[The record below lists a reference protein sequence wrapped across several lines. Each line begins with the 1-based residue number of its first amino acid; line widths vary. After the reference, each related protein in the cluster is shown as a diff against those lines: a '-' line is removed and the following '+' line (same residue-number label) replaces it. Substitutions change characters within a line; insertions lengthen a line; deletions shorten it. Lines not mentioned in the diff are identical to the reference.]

1 MPDLTPSV
9 LFNRIL
15 GRVRLKHL
23 QLAIAIADLQSLH
36 RAASAI
42 RLSQP
47 AATHALAELESS
59 MGGALFERHAK
70 GMRLTRLGEAVLP
83 LLRASLVP
91 LQAAAGNAALM
102 QQGAASALIR
112 IGSIAAGINGLLTA
126 AIPAYCALHPS
137 AAIDVHEVTI
147 DNLLESIQEG
157 TLDLAICR
165 EPTPLPQGFQFHAAL
180 PDEFVIACRPEHPL
194 AQQAIVTSAE
204 LLSQRWLSPPLTGL
218 GPQQVDSLFDDL
230 AGVPEL
236 CRVSSRSTE
245 IIYAMLADSDM
256 LVCVPASLVRPL
268 VRRKNLAVLSWKPQD
283 VGPLGVLVKAAVWA
297 DSSHPCRAFIEH
309 VLGVR
314 GVLDVLTIGKEPE
327 PGAMCPG

>member
-1 MPDLTPSV
+1 MLLFQHDSNFEYPMPDLTPSV

-42 RLSQP
+42 GLSQP

-70 GMRLTRLGEAVLP
+70 GMRLTRLGETVLP

-165 EPTPLPQGFQFHAAL
+165 EPTPLP
-180 PDEFVIACRPEHPL
+180 
-194 AQQAIVTSAE
+194 
-204 LLSQRWLSPPLTGL
+204 
-218 GPQQVDSLFDDL
+218 
-230 AGVPEL
+230 
-236 CRVSSRSTE
+236 
-245 IIYAMLADSDM
+245 
-256 LVCVPASLVRPL
+256 
-268 VRRKNLAVLSWKPQD
+268 
-283 VGPLGVLVKAAVWA
+283 
-297 DSSHPCRAFIEH
+297 
-309 VLGVR
+309 
-314 GVLDVLTIGKEPE
+314 
-327 PGAMCPG
+327 

>member
-36 RAASAI
+36 RAASSI
-42 RLSQP
+42 GMSQP
-47 AATHALAELESS
+47 AATHALVELENSL
-59 MGGALFERHAK
+59 GGPLFERHSK
-70 GMRLTRLGEAVLP
+70 GMRLTSLGDVVLP

-147 DNLLESIQEG
+147 DNLLASIQEG

-165 EPTPLPQGFQFHAAL
+165 EPTPLPQGFEFHAAL
-180 PDEFVIACRPEHPL
+180 QDAFVIACRPGHPL
-194 AQQAIVTSAE
+194 LTQQTAITRAD
-204 LLSQRWLSPPLTGL
+204 LLSHRWLAPPLTGL
-218 GPQQVDSLFDDL
+218 GPQQVDSLFDELGGMPD
-230 AGVPEL
+230 L

-245 IIYAMLADSDM
+245 IICAMLADSDM

-268 VRRKNLAVLSWKPQD
+268 VQRKDLAVLPWTPQE
-283 VGPLGVLVKAAVWA
+283 VGPLGVLVKAEVFVNGA
-297 DSSHPCRAFIEH
+297 HPCRAFIEH
-309 VLGVR
+309 MLSTEGVP
-314 GVLDVLTIGKEPE
+314 V
-327 PGAMCPG
+327 A

>member
-9 LFNRIL
+9 LFNRLL

-42 RLSQP
+42 GLSQP
-47 AATHALAELESS
+47 AATHALAELESAL
-59 MGGALFERHAK
+59 GGPLFERHSK
-70 GMRLTRLGEAVLP
+70 GMRLTSLGDAVLP

-102 QQGAASALIR
+102 QQGAASPLIR
-112 IGSIAAGINGLLTA
+112 IGSIAAGIHGVLTQ
-126 AIPAYCALHPS
+126 AIPAYSALHPD

-157 TLDLAICR
+157 SLDMAICR
-165 EPTPLPQGFQFHAAL
+165 EPTPLPQGFEFHPAL
-180 PDEFVIACRPEHPL
+180 QDAFVIACRTGHPL
-194 AQQAIVTSAE
+194 LTQQTTITRAD
-204 LLSQRWLSPPLTGL
+204 LLSHRWLAPPLTGL
-218 GPQQVDSLFDDL
+218 GPQQVDTLFDEL
-230 AGVPEL
+230 GGVPDL

-268 VRRKNLAVLSWKPQD
+268 VRRRELAVLPWTPLG
-283 VGPLGVLVKAAVWA
+283 VGPLGVLVKAEVFANGA
-297 DSSHPCRAFIEH
+297 HPCHGFIGC
-309 VLGVR
+309 VLSVQG
-314 GVLDVLTIGKEPE
+314 
-327 PGAMCPG
+327 

>member
-42 RLSQP
+42 GLSQP
-47 AATHALAELESS
+47 AATHALAELENSL
-59 MGGALFERHAK
+59 GGPLFERHAK
-70 GMRLTRLGEAVLP
+70 GMRLTSLGDAVLP
-83 LLRASLVP
+83 LLRASLIP

-112 IGSIAAGINGLLTA
+112 IGSIAAGINGVLAA
-126 AIPAYCALHPS
+126 AIPSYCALHPN

-147 DNLLESIQEG
+147 DNLLESMQEG
-157 TLDLAICR
+157 SLDMAICR
-165 EPTPLPQGFQFHAAL
+165 EPTPLPQGFEFHATL

-194 AQQAIVTSAE
+194 AQQTTVTGAD
-204 LLSQRWLSPPLTGL
+204 LLSQRWLAPPLTGL

-230 AGVPEL
+230 GGVPEL

-245 IIYAMLADSDM
+245 IIYAMLAESDM

-268 VRRKNLAVLSWKPQD
+268 VQRKDLGVLSWTPQG
-283 VGPLGVLVKAAVWA
+283 VAPLGVLVKAEVFANGA
-297 DSSHPCRAFIEH
+297 HPCRAFIGC
-309 VLGVR
+309 VLSMR
-314 GVLDVLTIGKEPE
+314 G
-327 PGAMCPG
+327 

>member
-36 RAASAI
+36 RAASSI
-42 RLSQP
+42 GMSQP
-47 AATHALAELESS
+47 AATHALVELESS
-59 MGGALFERHAK
+59 LGGPLFERHSK
-70 GMRLTRLGEAVLP
+70 GMRLTSLGDVVLP

-147 DNLLESIQEG
+147 DNLLASIQEG

-165 EPTPLPQGFQFHAAL
+165 EPTPLPQGFEFHAAL
-180 PDEFVIACRPEHPL
+180 QDEFVVACRPTHPL
-194 AQQAIVTSAE
+194 AQQTSVTGAD
-204 LLSQRWLSPPLTGL
+204 LLSQRWLAPPLTGL

-230 AGVPEL
+230 GGVPEL

-268 VRRKNLAVLSWKPQD
+268 VRRRDLAVLPWAPQC
-283 VGPLGVLVKAAVWA
+283 VGPLGVLVKAEVFANGA
-297 DSSHPCRAFIEH
+297 HPCRGFIGC
-309 VLGVR
+309 LLSVR
-314 GVLDVLTIGKEPE
+314 R
-327 PGAMCPG
+327 